1 VKGGDENPDEA
12 PAGDGPLDE
21 LFEGREWR
29 TGTSLDHYT
38 PLYRMLRMRGI
49 SQHDADLM
57 DITNVALEL
66 GLTAPG
72 PAGQTSD
79 DMGPILGPDGL
90 PVAGTAPVGMRPPR
104 WWRGNRAAYQSS
116 RRAMGQLRAI
126 DGGMSRE

>member
-1 VKGGDENPDEA
+1 VRGGDDNPDNPPDRA
-12 PAGDGPLDE
+12 DPLDE

-29 TGTSLDHYT
+29 VGTSLDRYT

-66 GLTAPG
+66 GITAPG
-72 PAGQTSD
+72 PAGQSD

-90 PVAGTAPVGMRPPR
+90 PVAGTAPVGIKPPS

-126 DGGMSRE
+126 DGGMSDE